1 MRKKALCAVLSVA
14 MVASMFAACGSD
26 SSSSSGSS
34 SASSNSSASS
44 SASSSTTA
52 SDSSSPAS
60 SSGESS
66 SADPVSTEW
75 TAKIQAPSTD
85 GWDDS
90 KKIYAWSWDD
100 DFQKKLSVVLDHYPQ
115 YKPYVEFNILG
126 VGGTSDD
133 YKKGIKEGLTSD
145 KYPSLIPADNDV
157 AKYFT
162 EDDSITLNLSDIGLT
177 ADIYNETSYKWAADY
192 GTYNGNLKAVT
203 WQGCPGTI
211 FYRRDIA
218 KDVFGT
224 DDPAEI
230 QKKLASWDEFFK
242 AADELKAK
250 GYSIVSGYQS
260 IKYAMWDGQTQPWV
274 KISADS
280 ESLDLDSA
288 VDGYLENAKKLADGG
303 YTQNANMWA
312 DSAWYANMDD
322 SGKVFCYFGCPWFIG
337 VMTGG
342 KKDDDGNVIAK
353 GATNGNWAAC
363 VGPQAYHWGGTY
375 VAVGKDTPNKELCAF
390 LLYALACDPAVGVDI
405 VNKYGDCV
413 NNKVANAQLKDGK
426 LDKDNNAAVKFL
438 GGQDIISVWMEA
450 EDKLDLSKS
459 TYADATIKNYIDKAA
474 ESYVGGTFKSIDE
487 CKDFIAGEAKKE
499 LGI

>member
-26 SSSSSGSS
+26 SSGSS
-34 SASSNSSASS
+34 SSSASS
-44 SASSSTTA
+44 SASSSSSAASSDSSSAA
-52 SDSSSPAS
+52 SDSSS
-60 SSGESS
+60 SS
-66 SADPVSTEW
+66 SASADTW
-75 TAKIQAPSTD
+75 TAKIQAPSTE
-85 GWDDS
+85 GWGAD

-100 DFQKKLSVVLDHYPQ
+100 DFQKKLSVVLDKYPQ
-115 YKPYVEFNILG
+115 YKDFVEFNILG
-126 VGGTSDD
+126 VGGTSTQ
-133 YKKGIKEGLTSD
+133 YKEGIKNGLTSD

-157 AKYFT
+157 AKYFS
-162 EDDSITLNLSDIGLT
+162 EDDNITLNLADIGLT
-177 ADIYNETSYKWAADY
+177 ADIYKETSYTWAVDY

-224 DDPAEI
+224 DDPTEI
-230 QKKLASWDEFFK
+230 QKKLANWDEFFK

-250 GYSIVSGYQS
+250 GYSITAGYQS
-260 IKYAMWDGQTQPWV
+260 IKYAIWDGQTQPWV
-274 KISADS
+274 KDDGSK
-280 ESLDLDSA
+280 ESLNLDSA
-288 VDGYLENAKKLADGG
+288 VDNYLNYAKKLADGG

-342 KKDDDGNVIAK
+342 KKEDDGTVVAK

-390 LLYALACDPAVGVDI
+390 LLYELACDPEIGVEI

-413 NNKVANAQLKDGK
+413 NNKVANEKLKNGA
-426 LDKDNNAAVKFL
+426 LDKENNAAVKFL
-438 GGQDIISVWMEA
+438 GGQDIISVWMDA
-450 EDKLDLSKS
+450 EDSLNLSNS
-459 TYADATIKNYIDKAA
+459 TYFDADIKNYIDNATNA
-474 ESYVGGTFKSIDE
+474 YVAGTYKSIDE
-487 CKDFIAGEAKKE
+487 AKEKIAEQAKTE
-499 LGI
+499 LGL